1 MKKTLFTLIIIAGF
15 VLSVIAQEDTTKA
28 WKFKGVLTVTASQ
41 VSLSN
46 WAAGGDEVISL
57 NGLGNFSANYKDKK
71 QSWANNITMSYGTQK
86 IKAPSATFNKTDDKF
101 EFSSKYGYVIKNK
114 WFYSGILSL
123 KTQMDK
129 GYEKQEDGTEKRT
142 SLAFSPAYLLYTVGI
157 DYKPSDNFAIY
168 TSPLTG
174 KTTIVQ
180 DTALANAGAYGVDP
194 GKNLRAE
201 FGAYIKI
208 EFTKDIFENV
218 SLQSKMDLFGS
229 YEDKF
234 KEIDVNWDVLI
245 SMKINKFI
253 SANIA
258 TQLIYD
264 QDTEIDGVNSLVQ
277 FKEVFGVGLTF
288 KF

>member
-1 MKKTLFTLIIIAGF
+1 
-15 VLSVIAQEDTTKA
+15 
-28 WKFKGVLTVTASQ
+28 
-41 VSLSN
+41 
-46 WAAGGDEVISL
+46 
-57 NGLGNFSANYKDKK
+57 
-71 QSWANNITMSYGTQK
+71 
-86 IKAPSATFNKTDDKF
+86 
-101 EFSSKYGYVIKNK
+101 
-114 WFYSGILSL
+114 
-123 KTQMDK
+123 MDK